1 MGNAYVLSGILLVI
15 YFTILFIIAQL
26 LNNNSIVDLA
36 WGPGFIIVALASY
49 FSTGTPTFAG
59 MWVTL
64 LVLIWGMRL
73 FYHLA
78 RRNIG
83 KPEDYRYVNM
93 RKRWGNHL
101 PRLKAYLNVFVLQG
115 VLLYIVS
122 LPILLINTTKVDSFY
137 WWNTVGIAIWGIG
150 FFFEV
155 VGDWQLTKFKQ
166 HAENHGQL
174 LTTGLWS
181 LTRHPNYFGEALSWW
196 GIYVITLTTVANLWG
211 IIGPIIITLL
221 LLYVSGVPLLEKK
234 YKDRP
239 DFIEYAKKTAK
250 FFPVIGRKG
259 L

>member
-1 MGNAYVLSGILLVI
+1 MGNAYVLSGVLLVI

-49 FSTGTPTFAG
+49 FSTVTPTFAG

-137 WWNTVGIAIWGIG
+137 WWNTAGIAIWLIG

-166 HAENHGQL
+166 RAENHGQL

-196 GIYVITLTTVANLWG
+196 GIYVITLTTVANIWG

-221 LLYVSGVPLLEKK
+221 LLFVSGVPLLEKK

-250 FFPVIGRKG
+250 FVPIIGRKG

>member
-15 YFTILFIIAQL
+15 YFTVLFLVAQM

-49 FSTGTPTFAG
+49 FSTGAPTLAG

-64 LVLIWGMRL
+64 LVLVWGLRL

-93 RKRWGNHL
+93 RKRWGTNF

-122 LPILLINTTKVDSFY
+122 LPILLVNTTKVDSFY
-137 WWNTVGIAIWGIG
+137 WWNSLGIIIWAIG

-155 VGDWQLTKFKQ
+155 VGDWQLRKFKQ
-166 HAENHGQL
+166 QAGNHGKL

-196 GIYVITLTTVANLWG
+196 GIYLVTLTTLGNLWG
-211 IIGPIIITLL
+211 VIGPIIITLL
-221 LLYVSGVPLLEKK
+221 LLFVSGVPLLEKK
-234 YKDRP
+234 YQDRP

-250 FFPVIGRKG
+250 FFPILGKKG
-259 L
+259 